1 MCPGTEGER
10 AERVSRSALPQR
22 QRVAAYAV
30 IVRGGEVLLSRLAP
44 YLSETE
50 RWTLPGGGID
60 FGEHPDD
67 AVVREVHEETG
78 LHATPSRVLL
88 IDSARKHA
96 TLSNTDMHSVRI
108 VYEASVP
115 PDSPAPHVVEVDGST
130 VDAAWHPLT
139 AVLAGQVE
147 TVPMVRLALSHHRT
161 ARRQRLAAKALVV
174 RDDRVLLTRNSP
186 SGPHPGVW
194 TLPGGGVEHGEPP
207 AETVAREVREET
219 GLEAVVGELLGVHD
233 EHFTGTAP
241 TGLEEDFH
249 GIDLVFVA
257 SVSAGEP
264 AVGEVGGTADQAAWV
279 PLDGVRGGGT
289 PVSSVVTAALGM
301 GPHS

>member
-60 FGEHPDD
+60 FG
-67 AVVREVHEETG
+67 
-78 LHATPSRVLL
+78 
-88 IDSARKHA
+88 
-96 TLSNTDMHSVRI
+96 
-108 VYEASVP
+108 
-115 PDSPAPHVVEVDGST
+115 EVDGST